1 MKKLTKKD
9 FLKII
14 DLQENNILED
24 NIIPSISSS
33 KIIEFRVGKSF
44 VYKIADNKAL
54 INIQE
59 SLNKNFLYHISL
71 NNCVTSFRKN
81 YSYLDFFEPHRKNYH
96 FIRLD
101 IKNFFYSITRELI
114 KEEFSE
120 YFQKGVYIDDEMTQT
135 LLDAFLNLVTYTI
148 PDNSLNVIFKNK
160 DILPIG
166 FLSSP
171 MISNIIFRRLDL
183 QIQHFCSL
191 RNIVYT
197 RYADDMLFSTQR
209 NFDYI
214 HSENFLNE
222 IRILLFQMNFKL
234 NTEKTLKAK
243 HTLSLNGYTI
253 QYSSYQDDFIKI
265 MKEEEGILIHEF
277 RISNK
282 KIDIIKKLIYLKKKK
297 KSTPK
302 VILKKLFQYEL
313 STGIPAQ
320 KIDRYYDIQLLN
332 KITGYRSYLISILL
346 FNKRY
351 QCTQDKTINKY
362 KEIIEDLNSLIK

>member
-14 DLQENNILED
+14 DLEKNNILEN
-24 NIIPSISSS
+24 NIIPPISSS

-44 VYKIADNKAL
+44 VYKIADNKVL

-59 SLNKNFLYHISL
+59 SLNKSFLYDISL

-81 YSYLDFFEPHRKNYH
+81 YSYLDFFEPHRKNYY

-114 KEEFSE
+114 KEEFYE
-120 YFQKGVYIDDEMTQT
+120 YFQKDVYIDDEMTQT

-148 PDNSLNVIFKNK
+148 PNNSLNEAFKNK

-171 MISNIIFRRLDL
+171 MISNIIFRKLDL
-183 QIQHFCSL
+183 QIQHFCSI
-191 RNIVYT
+191 RNIAYT
-197 RYADDMLFSTQR
+197 RYADDMLFSSQR

-222 IRILLFQMNFKL
+222 MRILLSQMNFKL

-253 QYSSYQDDFIKI
+253 QHSSYQDDFIKI
-265 MKEEEGILIHEF
+265 IKEEDSILIHEF

-282 KIDIIKKLIYLKKKK
+282 KIGLIKKLIHLIKKK
-297 KSTPK
+297 KSTPQI
-302 VILKKLFQYEL
+302 ILKKLFKYEL
-313 STGIPAQ
+313 SATIPAH
-320 KIDRYYDIQLLN
+320 KINQYYSMQLLN

-351 QCTQDKTINKY
+351 QCTQDETINKY
-362 KEIIEDLNSLIK
+362 KKIIEDLNSLIK